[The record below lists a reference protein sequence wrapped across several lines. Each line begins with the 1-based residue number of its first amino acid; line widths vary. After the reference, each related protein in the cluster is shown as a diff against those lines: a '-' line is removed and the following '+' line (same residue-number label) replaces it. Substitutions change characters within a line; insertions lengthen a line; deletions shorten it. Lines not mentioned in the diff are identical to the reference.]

1 MLQYT
6 AVKPRGCVETTEVCQ
21 NAGLAP
27 TILCT
32 PTELMEDMHVKEKPD
47 TRTDPILE
55 ECYRI
60 KEELAAQFNS
70 TQELYDYL
78 KANQKKW
85 KALGW
90 KYLPPPPPRIKE
102 DSREREA

>member
-6 AVKPRGCVETTEVCQ
+6 EVKPRVYIETTEVCQ
-21 NAGLAP
+21 AAGFKP
-27 TILCT
+27 TNLCT
-32 PTELMEDMHVKEKPD
+32 PTELMEEMHVKEKPN

-70 TQELYDYL
+70 ILHKNFT
-78 KANQKKW
+78 
-85 KALGW
+85 
-90 KYLPPPPPRIKE
+90 IT
-102 DSREREA
+102 

>member
-1 MLQYT
+1 M
-6 AVKPRGCVETTEVCQ
+6 
-21 NAGLAP
+21 
-27 TILCT
+27 
-32 PTELMEDMHVKEKPD
+32 KEKPD

-60 KEELAAQFNS
+60 KEELSAQFNS

-85 KALGW
+85 KALGF
-90 KYLPPPPPRIKE
+90 KYLPPPSPKTKE
-102 DSREREA
+102 EVNERKT

>member
-6 AVKPRGCVETTEVCQ
+6 KVKLRVCLETTEVCQ
-21 NAGLAP
+21 NAGFAP

-32 PTELMEDMHVKEKPD
+32 PIELMEEMHVKEKPD

-55 ECYRI
+55 ECCRI

-70 TQELYDYL
+70 TQELT
-78 KANQKKW
+78 
-85 KALGW
+85 
-90 KYLPPPPPRIKE
+90 IT
-102 DSREREA
+102 